1 MRNCASG
8 PQKRIRCWFLEV
20 QLNTQ
25 PKVLFSAIGLNH
37 AHIYGQV
44 NLLLR
49 AGAELVS
56 FYAKEPDL
64 AEAFSNSFPDAQ
76 KARSQLE
83 ILEDESIALVV
94 SAGIPDEREP
104 LGVAVMRHDKDYMS
118 DKPGFT
124 TLEQLAEARRVQ
136 AETGRIY
143 SICYSE
149 RFENPA
155 SVRAGE
161 LVQAGAIGQVVQTIG
176 MGPHRT
182 NLPTRPAW
190 FFQRERYG
198 GILADIASHQMDQF
212 LFYTG
217 STSAEVVASQV
228 ANYKH
233 PQHPG
238 LEDFGEAMLRSDHAT
253 GYVRVDWYTPDGL
266 ETWGDGRLFIL
277 GTEGYIEARKYT
289 DIAGRAGGNHLFWV
303 DHQGTHYEDCTGH
316 DLPYGRLLLADIAD
330 RSETAMSQ
338 AHCFLAS
345 ELALVAEAR
354 ATRLGNLK
362 P

>member
-1 MRNCASG
+1 MNA
-8 PQKRIRCWFLEV
+8 
-20 QLNTQ
+20 Q
-25 PKVLFSAIGLNH
+25 PKIRFSAIGLNH
-37 AHIYGQV
+37 GHIYGQV

-49 AGAELVS
+49 AGADLVS
-56 FYAKEPDL
+56 FYAAEPEL
-64 AEAFSNSFPDAQ
+64 AVAFAGIYPDARQ
-76 KARSQLE
+76 AASAQE
-83 ILEDESIALVV
+83 ILEDESIQLIV
-94 SAGIPDEREP
+94 SAAIPSDRGP
-104 LGVAVMRHDKDYMS
+104 LGVAVMQHGKDYMS
-118 DKPGFT
+118 DKPALT
-124 TLEQLAEARRVQ
+124 TLDQLAEARRVQ
-136 AETGRIY
+136 AETGQIF
-143 SICYSE
+143 SVCYSE

-161 LVQAGAIGQVVQTIG
+161 LIHAGAIGQVVQTIG

-182 NLPTRPAW
+182 NLPSRPEW

-233 PQHPG
+233 PQYPG
-238 LEDFGEAMLRSDHAT
+238 LEDFGDAVLRGNHAT

-289 DIAGRAGGNHLFWV
+289 DIAGRSGGSHLFWV
-303 DHQGTHYEDCTGH
+303 DHQEPHYEDCTGG
-316 DLPYGRLLLADIAD
+316 DLPYGRQLLYDIAN
-330 RSETAMSQ
+330 RTETAMSQ

-354 ATRLGNLK
+354 ATRLGFLSA
-362 P
+362 